1 MADWSTDRQI
11 LSLSIGQV
19 LSTTQQHAVNPP
31 LAVSGNSPKNAAIK
45 RQWLPMR
52 PFGSGPCAKTMTHC
66 EVEIACISKTLCWAA
81 RSGLAA
87 AAVQAT
93 CALNYIISHRLW
105 CSRVTH
111 CTRHGWA
118 TTQKMG
124 LEQGRLTWFE
134 RADPA
139 RPALPAW
146 RFKSKKASAWTEHYE
161 ASHVLE
167 ARIRFNVR
175 CQQHNTLPRASTNIC
190 GMRGL
195 NARSDAWQAGKGQLW
210 RESSPRSPR
219 LGSWPTGLPADLK
232 RAIAISGVTDTN
244 PSPGKPNVETGPSLS

>member
-167 ARIRFNVR
+167 ARIRFGSMCGVN
-175 CQQHNTLPRASTNIC
+175 NTTLYLGPRQISAEC
-190 GMRGL
+190 EVWMRAVTRDKRVKVNFGAK
-195 NARSDAWQAGKGQLW
+195 ARLAHLDLEA
-210 RESSPRSPR
+210 
-219 LGSWPTGLPADLK
+219 GLPVFQP
-232 RAIAISGVTDTN
+232 I
-244 PSPGKPNVETGPSLS
+244 